1 MSDEQTPQRPY
12 LYRAL
17 HEWMTDNG
25 HTPHIVA
32 NASDESTV
40 VPADYIEEDRIVLN
54 VSYAAT
60 HNLMLGNDAITFQAR
75 FGGNPFEVYIP
86 EHAVLAIYARESGEG
101 MVFADPGD
109 VDVDLAADGGDENE
123 HGNDETDG
131 ATGDKSDRSHLR
143 VIK

>member
-1 MSDEQTPQRPY
+1 VSDEPTPQRPY

-32 NASDESTV
+32 NAGDENTV
-40 VPADYIEEDRIVLN
+40 VPADYIDDDRIVLN

-60 HNLMLGNDAITFQAR
+60 HDLMLGNDAITFQAR

-86 EHAVLAIYARESGEG
+86 ERAVLAIYARESGEG

-109 VDVDLAADGGDENE
+109 ADLTAGGDDERE
-123 HGNDETDG
+123 QENDEIDG
-131 ATGDKSDRSHLR
+131 DTGDKPDRSHLR